1 MVNPVLTILFD
12 LFLVG
17 SALAIVAGMVN
28 EYRASRT
35 LAVGGGARRRTVRPV
50 ALRAHRRLDR
60 ASAAAA
66 RRRLAA

>member
-12 LFLVG
+12 LFLIG
-17 SALAIVAGMVN
+17 SALAIAAGMIN

-35 LAVGGGARRRTVRPV
+35 LSVGGSRRPARPI
-50 ALRAHRRLDR
+50 ALRTHRRLAR
-60 ASAAAA
+60 ASGTSA